1 MSALDVHRVLA
12 IVVAFSGVVAA
23 VVALGWWRFGRPG
36 RLAVDRAV
44 LGAIVVV
51 LVAIGSGVVLLALG
65 SRPADGLHLLYA
77 AVALLVLP
85 AVRFPAAFARR
96 RGLAIGVGGL
106 VLVALV
112 VRLAQT
118 G

>member
-1 MSALDVHRVLA
+1 MTAGTRILNKAKAGFTLVELLIVVIILA
-12 IVVAFSGVVAA
+12 I
-23 VVALGWWRFGRPG
+23 
-36 RLAVDRAV
+36 LA
-44 LGAIVVV
+44 AIVVV

-77 AVALLVLP
+77 AVAVLVLP

-96 RGLAIGVGGL
+96 RGLAVGVGAL

>member
-1 MSALDVHRVLA
+1 MSALDVHRALA
-12 IVVAFSGVVAA
+12 IVVGFAGVVLA
-23 VVALGWWRFGRPG
+23 VMAIGWSRFGRPG
-36 RLAVDRAV
+36 RLAVDRAI
-44 LGAIVVV
+44 LAAIVVV
-51 LVAIGSGVVLLALG
+51 LVAIGSGVVLLAFG

-77 AVALLVLP
+77 AVAVLVLP

-96 RGLAIGVGGL
+96 RGLAVGVGAL

>member
-1 MSALDVHRVLA
+1 MSAFDVHRAL
-12 IVVAFSGVVAA
+12 AA
-23 VVALGWWRFGRPG
+23 VVAFAGLVLAIASIGWARFGRPG
-36 RLAVDRAV
+36 RLAVDRGV
-44 LGAIVVV
+44 LAAIVLVV
-51 LVAIGSGVVLLALG
+51 IAIGSGVVLFATG

-96 RGLAIGVGGL
+96 RGLAVGLGAV

>member
-1 MSALDVHRVLA
+1 VSVLDVHRALA
-12 IVVAFSGVVAA
+12 IVVAFGGVV
-23 VVALGWWRFGRPG
+23 VAIVAIGWSRFGRPG
-36 RLAVDRAV
+36 RLAVDRAL
-44 LGAIVVV
+44 LGAIVIVI
-51 LVAIGSGVVLLALG
+51 VAIGSGLVLLAAG

-96 RGLAIGVGGL
+96 RGLAIGVGAV

>member
-51 LVAIGSGVVLLALG
+51 LVAIGSGVVLLVLG

-85 AVRFPAAFARR
+85 AVRFPAAFASR